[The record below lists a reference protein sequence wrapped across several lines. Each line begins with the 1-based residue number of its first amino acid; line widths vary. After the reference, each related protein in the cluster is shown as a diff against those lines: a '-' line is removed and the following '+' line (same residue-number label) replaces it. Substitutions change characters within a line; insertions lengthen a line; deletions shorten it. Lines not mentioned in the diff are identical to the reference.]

1 MKPYKTLRIAAS
13 CPNAQGI
20 PTELQ
25 RRIDARSEGKSYRPS
40 LESEFRP

>member
-1 MKPYKTLRIAAS
+1 MKPYKSLRIAAS

-25 RRIDARSEGKSYRPS
+25 RRIDASSEGKK
-40 LESEFRP
+40 LQTIVEE